1 MDVVV
6 LLLVVVWFMCI
17 GGWVLAAW
25 MRAVYGDVII
35 ALIKNLFFHAYKLL
49 VRLSKK
55 LKNY

>member
-6 LLLVVVWFMCI
+6 LLLVVVWFMCM
-17 GGWVLAAW
+17 GAWVMLEW
-25 MRAVYGDVII
+25 MRAVYGDVVI
-35 ALIKNLFFHAYKLL
+35 ALFKNLFFHAYKLL